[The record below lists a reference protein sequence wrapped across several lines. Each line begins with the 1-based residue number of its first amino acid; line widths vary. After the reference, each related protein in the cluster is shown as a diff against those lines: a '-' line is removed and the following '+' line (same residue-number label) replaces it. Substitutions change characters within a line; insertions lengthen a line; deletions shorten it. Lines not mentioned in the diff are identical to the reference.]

1 MDAIKMGIGF
11 GLWQQGMPDAHT
23 LFEYIDK
30 AEAWGIDSVWL
41 SDHMMGE
48 RSEVS
53 IIPMMAAIAAR
64 TQRLKFGPSVLMMP
78 LRHPIAVAREIATL
92 DYLSGGRII
101 MAVGLG
107 AEGKEADAFKVPRK
121 QRGSM
126 TDEGV
131 AILRKLWA
139 GPHVTHQGVHYQF
152 EDVTLTPRPAK
163 KIDIWVG
170 GRSDPALRRVARIGD
185 GWFASFVTPEEF
197 AEGCAKITEFA
208 AAYDRS
214 EDDIEAGS
222 IVFCHVDPDGDK
234 ARRDFMT
241 FFQGNARRSPEKMLE
256 RSAIGTPQ
264 ECRETLQRFVE
275 HGLTKFALWPACHPS
290 QLLHQLAFY
299 AEEIIPYFEVRQTTA
314 VSSASTT

>member
-11 GLWQQGMPDAHT
+11 GLWQRGMPDAHT
-23 LFEYIDK
+23 LFDYIDK

-48 RSEVS
+48 RAEVS

-92 DYLSGGRII
+92 DFLSGGRII

-139 GPHVTHQGVHYQF
+139 GPNVTHQGKHYQF
-152 EDVTLTPRPAK
+152 EDVTLTPRPNK

-170 GRSDPALRRVARIGD
+170 GRSDHALRRVARIGD

-208 AAYDRS
+208 ADYDRS

-222 IVFCHVDPDGDK
+222 IVFCHVDPDGAK
-234 ARRDFMT
+234 ARRDFT
-241 FFQGNARRSPEKMLE
+241 NFFQGNARRSPEKMIE
-256 RSAIGTPQ
+256 RSAIGTPE
-264 ECRETLQRFVE
+264 ECRETLQRYVE
-275 HGLTKFALWPACHPS
+275 HGLTKFALWPACPPS

-299 AEEIIPYFEVRQTTA
+299 AEDIIPYFEARQTPA
-314 VSSASTT
+314 VSSASN